1 MGELERVNP
10 LWHRNRWPGG
20 SQDIIFEAYP
30 TPEDVDRILKLQNFF
45 TFASGPSSNHFFGAV
60 ENIHNL
66 IHNFSGGANP
76 SFGKISGEPQYGD
89 MVSAGTTAR
98 DPIFWGHHSNVDRL
112 WSEWQK
118 LHPGADPDDPNDI
131 LAPWPNSV
139 KDVLTISDLGYEYI
153 KSSYLFETS
162 NAVPIARFNSASAA
176 VHPAVLAKHNRAEI
190 RIHKVQYSTASG
202 AFLRV
207 FLNQPDASAETPT
220 RGNDHFVAQVATFSG
235 ECIGGPGHCDVPREE
250 RRKYDLRPRHRKTPG
265 NFRIDATDAV
275 RKLSELGATD
285 FQVTLVVLDIDGKP
299 KPNALWMDAVSLNFK
314 D

>member
-1 MGELERVNP
+1 
-10 LWHRNRWPGG
+10 
-20 SQDIIFEAYP
+20 
-30 TPEDVDRILKLQNFF
+30 
-45 TFASGPSSNHFFGAV
+45 
-60 ENIHNL
+60 
-66 IHNFSGGANP
+66 
-76 SFGKISGEPQYGD
+76 
-89 MVSAGTTAR
+89 MVSPGTTTRAT
-98 DPIFWGHHSNVDRL
+98 IFWSQHSNVDRL
-112 WSEWQK
+112 WAEWQK

-235 ECIGGPGHCDVPREE
+235 ECIGGPG
-250 RRKYDLRPRHRKTPG
+250 
-265 NFRIDATDAV
+265 
-275 RKLSELGATD
+275 
-285 FQVTLVVLDIDGKP
+285 
-299 KPNALWMDAVSLNFK
+299 
-314 D
+314 